1 MSKTFFIFSSIL
13 KVKDYCFVYQEN
25 TIYNIN
31 RFVLQECGK
40 IVDGVWLW
48 RISGGLLTGDD
59 GIGFGEINADQ
70 INVVQL
76 LRIYW
81 K

>member
-13 KVKDYCFVYQEN
+13 KVKDYCLVYQEN
-25 TIYNIN
+25 PIYNIN

-40 IVDGVWLW
+40 IVEGVWLW

-59 GIGFGEINADQ
+59 RISFGEINADQ